1 MKNTIFT
8 NYFAFAMLSL
18 FLISCDKD
26 FNSIGSDIIGGE
38 NYDFMPGQSF
48 FVKAYNQKVTPL
60 QTNNLPINQL
70 GITNNALFG
79 KTVANFATQM
89 ALVQTAPTFGQNI
102 EIDSVVLN
110 IPYFSKEIKRE
121 SGGYRK
127 YKLDSI
133 YTTDPISSVDTNYKP
148 INLKVFRTNYQLND
162 YDPNNLEVAQKYYS
176 DQDGLF
182 SGASQI
188 SIQLNNRAGFPQEH
202 SAFVPDS
209 RQQKRFK
216 IKSEKNTTN
225 PNFYIMEHTRTEEI
239 DQRIEPAMRLRLD
252 SDYFKNLI
260 MQTSASNLI
269 NNNIFKSYFGSLYFQ
284 VEDANQGSLMSLDF
298 TKGSITI
305 YYKEDLIVTKT
316 VNNVTTNIGNDRPM
330 KEFTLAMS
338 GISVNLFNKT
348 DAVGYSTAIN
358 TPDRDLGDANLYLKG
373 GEGSAA
379 IVEIFTQAQIDD
391 LKARK
396 ILVNDA
402 SLYLTV
408 NQSLMNQK
416 YEPMR
421 IYLFDI
427 DNNKVVYD
435 FNFDNTT
442 NSSNP
447 KRNKLLFGGLIKDA
461 KNDDGEDIRMYRI
474 RITEHVNRILKGDQ
488 DNVRLGL
495 VVTENINNPTYGYL
509 KTPISSTNDNSKFLK
524 TLPVG
529 SISNPLGT
537 VLYGSNAGVN
547 SIKFKITYTEPK

>member
-1 MKNTIFT
+1 
-8 NYFAFAMLSL
+8 
-18 FLISCDKD
+18 
-26 FNSIGSDIIGGE
+26 
-38 NYDFMPGQSF
+38 
-48 FVKAYNQKVTPL
+48 
-60 QTNNLPINQL
+60 
-70 GITNNALFG
+70 
-79 KTVANFATQM
+79 
-89 ALVQTAPTFGQNI
+89 
-102 EIDSVVLN
+102 
-110 IPYFSKEIKRE
+110 
-121 SGGYRK
+121 
-127 YKLDSI
+127 
-133 YTTDPISSVDTNYKP
+133 
-148 INLKVFRTNYQLND
+148 
-162 YDPNNLEVAQKYYS
+162 
-176 DQDGLF
+176 
-182 SGASQI
+182 
-188 SIQLNNRAGFPQEH
+188 
-202 SAFVPDS
+202 
-209 RQQKRFK
+209 
-216 IKSEKNTTN
+216 
-225 PNFYIMEHTRTEEI
+225 
-239 DQRIEPAMRLRLD
+239 
-252 SDYFKNLI
+252 

>member
-1 MKNTIFT
+1 M
-8 NYFAFAMLSL
+8 FAMSSL

-48 FVKAYNQKVTPL
+48 AVKAYNQKVTAL

-70 GITNNALFG
+70 GITNNSLFG
-79 KTVANFATQM
+79 KTVANFATQLS
-89 ALVQTAPTFGQNI
+89 LVTTAPTFGENI

-110 IPYFSKEIKRE
+110 IPYFSKEVKRE
-121 SGGYRK
+121 SGGYIK

-133 YTTDPISSVDTNYKP
+133 YTTDPTSGVDTNYKP
-148 INLKVFRTNYQLND
+148 INLKVFRTDYQLND

-182 SGASQI
+182 SSRIASI
-188 SIQLNNRAGFPQEH
+188 KLNNRAGHPEENT
-202 SAFVPDS
+202 AFVPDS

-225 PNFYIMEHTRTEEI
+225 PNYYVMEHTRLEEI
-239 DQRIEPAMRLRLD
+239 DKRIAPAMRLHLD
-252 SDYFKNLI
+252 KDFFEDYI
-260 MQTSASNLI
+260 MEAPASKLI

-284 VEDANQGSLMSLDF
+284 VEDADQGSLMSLDF
-298 TKGSITI
+298 AKGSITI

-316 VNNVTTNIGNDRPM
+316 VNNVTTDIGNDRPL
-330 KEFTLAMS
+330 KEFTMAMS

-358 TPDRDLGDANLYLKG
+358 TPDRGLGDANLYLKG
-373 GEGSAA
+373 GEGSTS
-379 IVEIFTQAQIDD
+379 IIEIFTQAQIDD
-391 LKARK
+391 LKERK

-408 NQSLMNQK
+408 NQGLMNQK
-416 YEPMR
+416 YEPLR

-427 DNNKVVYD
+427 DNNKVIYD
-435 FNFDNTT
+435 YNFDN
-442 NSSNP
+442 SVIGSNP
-447 KRNKLLFGGLIKDA
+447 KRNKIVFGGLIKDG
-461 KNDDGEDIRMYRI
+461 KNEDGEDVRMYRI

-509 KTPISSTNDNSKFLK
+509 KTPISSTDDNSKLLK

-529 SISNPLGT
+529 SISCPLGT
-537 VLYGSNAGVN
+537 VLYGTNAGVN